1 MISSNAN
8 FFTCLPPE
16 KLRDIAFIPS
26 VLERVQRCQV
36 SYDKIY
42 KRSHYVMLQNFSIS
56 TNRCPANMAEQND
69 MYDFPVREL
78 SLRNKTSSPYFL
90 PSFDNPNGHLC
101 QRRIVEIQKSCHHG
115 NLTSHFSCLI
125 SLFIPSD
132 ARI

>member
-1 MISSNAN
+1 MPI

-16 KLRDIAFIPS
+16 KPRDIAFIPS

-78 SLRNKTSSPYFL
+78 SLRKKPVAHTFFL
-90 PSFDNPNGHLC
+90 LST
-101 QRRIVEIQKSCHHG
+101 IQMAISVKEG
-115 NLTSHFSCLI
+115 LLRFRNLATMVT
-125 SLFIPSD
+125 
-132 ARI
+132 